1 MLSTT
6 ALYREKINAP
16 KRSFQVSLYLYINDT
31 LTYLFQDNKIVD
43 IEIQRAGEL
52 SKFFGFGV
60 SHKTTIKLLDK
71 ERKLNI
77 NKGDYFR
84 LEIGLDKSTGVE
96 YKQFPLMYVSEIT
109 RDEKTNQLTIITY
122 DILEEFK
129 KHTFNELTLTKPY
142 TIADVVNAIA
152 TFLGISANIPS
163 LDVFNTNYADGA
175 NLEGTESLY
184 EVLTAAAEATQT
196 IFYMNY
202 NNKLTFRRLATK
214 LDKTISKD
222 IYMELTSGA
231 NRKLQTICS
240 ATELGDNVS
249 SSLETPG
256 ETQYVRDNP
265 FWELRDDID
274 TLVDNAVSALSNITI
289 NEFSCEWRG
298 DPALEPGDRLAYE
311 TKDDAV
317 EYTYLI
323 NDTLIYNGGLRQKTD
338 WSFKETEETASN
350 PTSLG
355 EVLKQTYA
363 RVDKANK
370 QVNILVSEVETNKS
384 NISSLQL
391 NTESISATV
400 ESLEATTNSQVET
413 INNLVLKADGITN
426 TLDNRGG
433 NNLLR
438 NSYFYEYEN
447 GLLTY
452 WSGPQKVIE
461 KYESKSRNAL
471 SLQNGTIKQSV
482 SLTNKKYCC
491 SFKYIKL
498 SEVANAKFI
507 INGNEIILDGSVD
520 SENSVEYVID
530 LKSDSITIE
539 FVCDTNDGFLIYEPM
554 LNEGESASVFTQ
566 NTSESISD
574 TVNIGKGV
582 EVLASNIKNKT
593 RIDADGLRGINT
605 ETNELTFY
613 QTTDGIYGKELETE
627 SIRSGNLIIT
637 TRNGHNFMSGL

>member
-1 MLSTT
+1 MATYT
-6 ALYREKINAP
+6 DKVRRVKAKALHYSDGALANTFAEN
-16 KRSFQVSLYLYINDT
+16 
-31 LTYLFQDNKIVD
+31 NKIKS
-43 IEIQRAGEL
+43 IEIQRVGED

-60 SHKTTIKLLDK
+60 SHRLNIKLIDVNRELNFTTSDYFIPSIGLEEYTQFPNMYITETNRDENTNELSITAYDLLDK
-71 ERKLNI
+71 
-77 NKGDYFR
+77 
-84 LEIGLDKSTGVE
+84 S
-96 YKQFPLMYVSEIT
+96 
-109 RDEKTNQLTIITY
+109 
-122 DILEEFK
+122 K
-129 KHTFNELTLTKPY
+129 KHTFSELTLTKPY
-142 TIADVVNAIA
+142 TIADVVNAVA

-163 LDVFNTNYADGA
+163 LDVFNISYADGA

-184 EVLTAAAEATQT
+184 DLLTAAAEATQT
-196 IFYMNY
+196 IFYMNGS
-202 NNKLTFRRLATK
+202 NTLVFKRLDISGNPALTITKEDYITLDSGDNRR
-214 LDKTISKD
+214 
-222 IYMELTSGA
+222 
-231 NRKLQTICS
+231 LQTICH

-249 SSLETPG
+249 ASTSQIGT
-256 ETQYVRDNP
+256 TQYVRDNP
-265 FWELRDDID
+265 FWDLRDDID
-274 TLVDNAVSALSNITI
+274 TLVNNALSAVGNMTI
-289 NEFSCEWRG
+289 NQFSCEWRG
-298 DPALEPGDRLAYE
+298 NPLLEPGDKIALT
-311 TKDDAV
+311 TKDNQIV
-317 EYTYLI
+317 ISYLL
-323 NDTLIYNGGLRQKTD
+323 NDTLTFDGSLSQKSEWNYED
-338 WSFKETEETASN
+338 SEEDESN
-350 PTSLG
+350 PSDLG

-370 QVNILVSEVETNKS
+370 QVNILVSQVETNKS

-507 INGNEIILDGSVD
+507 INGKEYVLDGNVD
-520 SENSVEYVID
+520 TEKRFEVVED
-530 LKSDSITIE
+530 LKTDSITIE
-539 FVCDTNDGFLIYEPM
+539 FNCDTNDGFLVYETM
-554 LNEGESASVFTQ
+554 LNEGESASLFTQ

-593 RIDADGLRGINT
+593 RMDADGLRGINT

-613 QTTDGIYGKELETE
+613 QTTDGIYGKEVETE
-627 SIRSGNLIIT
+627 SMRSGNLIVT

>member
-1 MLSTT
+1 MATYT
-6 ALYREKINAP
+6 DKVRRVKAKALHYSNGALAHTFTENNRIK
-16 KRSFQVSLYLYINDT
+16 S
-31 LTYLFQDNKIVD
+31 
-43 IEIQRAGEL
+43 IEIQRVGED

-60 SHKTTIKLLDK
+60 SHRLNIKLIDVNR
-71 ERKLNI
+71 ELNFTTS
-77 NKGDYFR
+77 DYFIPS
-84 LEIGLDKSTGVE
+84 IGLEE
-96 YKQFPLMYVSEIT
+96 YTQFPHMYIT
-109 RDEKTNQLTIITY
+109 ETNRDENTNELSITAY
-122 DILEEFK
+122 DILEKSK
-129 KHTFNELTLTKPY
+129 KHTFSELTLAAPY
-142 TIADVVNAIA
+142 TIADVVNAVA
-152 TFLGISANIPS
+152 TLLGISANIPN
-163 LDVFNTNYADGA
+163 LDVFNTSYADGA

-196 IFYMNY
+196 IFYMNGS
-202 NNKLTFRRLATK
+202 NTLVFKRLDVSGNPALTITKEDYITLDSGDNRR
-214 LDKTISKD
+214 
-222 IYMELTSGA
+222 
-231 NRKLQTICS
+231 LQTICS

-249 SSLETPG
+249 ASTTQIG
-256 ETQYVRDNP
+256 TTQYVRDNP
-265 FWELRDDID
+265 FWELREDID
-274 TLVDNAVSALSNITI
+274 TIVDNALAAVGNMTI
-289 NEFSCEWRG
+289 NQFSCEWRG
-298 DPALEPGDRLAYE
+298 NPLLEPGDKIALE
-311 TKDDAV
+311 TKDNKTV
-317 EYTYLI
+317 ISYLL
-323 NDTLIYNGGLRQKTD
+323 NDTLTFDGSLHQKSEWNYED
-338 WSFKETEETASN
+338 SEEDESN
-350 PTSLG
+350 PSDLG

-370 QVNILVSEVETNKS
+370 QVNILVSQVEANKS
-384 NISSLQL
+384 NISNLQL
-391 NTESISATV
+391 TTDSISATV
-400 ESLEATTNSQVET
+400 ESLETTTNSQTET
-413 INNLVLKADGITN
+413 INNLVLKTDGITN

-507 INGNEIILDGSVD
+507 INSKEYILDGTVD
-520 SENSVEYVID
+520 TEKRFEIVED
-530 LKSDSITIE
+530 LKTDSITIE
-539 FVCDTNDGFLIYEPM
+539 FQCDTNDGFLVYEVM
-554 LNEGESASVFTQ
+554 LNEGESASLFTQ

>member
-1 MLSTT
+1 MATYT
-6 ALYREKINAP
+6 DKVRRVKAKALHYRDGALANTFTENNRIK
-16 KRSFQVSLYLYINDT
+16 S
-31 LTYLFQDNKIVD
+31 
-43 IEIQRAGEL
+43 IEIQRVGEN
-52 SKFFGFGV
+52 SKFFGFGISHRLNIKLIDINRELNFTTSDYFSV
-60 SHKTTIKLLDK
+60 SIGLEEYTQFPHMYITETNRDENTNELSITAYDLLDK
-71 ERKLNI
+71 
-77 NKGDYFR
+77 
-84 LEIGLDKSTGVE
+84 S
-96 YKQFPLMYVSEIT
+96 
-109 RDEKTNQLTIITY
+109 
-122 DILEEFK
+122 K
-129 KHTFNELTLTKPY
+129 KHTFSELTLTKPY
-142 TIADVVNAIA
+142 TIADVVNAVA
-152 TFLGISANIPS
+152 TFLGISATIPS
-163 LDVFNTNYADGA
+163 LDVFNISYADGA
-175 NLEGTESLY
+175 NFEGTESLY

-196 IFYMNY
+196 IFYMNGS
-202 NNKLTFRRLATK
+202 NTLVFKRLDISGNPALTITKEDYITLYSGDNRRLQ
-214 LDKTISKD
+214 S
-222 IYMELTSGA
+222 
-231 NRKLQTICS
+231 ICH

-249 SSLETPG
+249 ASTTQIG
-256 ETQYVRDNP
+256 TTQYVRDNP

-274 TLVDNAVSALSNITI
+274 TLVDNALAAVGNMTI
-289 NEFSCEWRG
+289 NQFSCEWRG
-298 DPALEPGDRLAYE
+298 NPLLEPGGKIALT
-311 TKDDAV
+311 TKDNQTV
-317 EYTYLI
+317 ISYLL
-323 NDTLIYNGGLRQKTD
+323 NDTLTFDGSLSQKSEWNYED
-338 WSFKETEETASN
+338 SEEDESN
-350 PTSLG
+350 PSDLG

-452 WSGPQKVIE
+452 WSGPQKVVE
-461 KYESKSRNAL
+461 KYESESRNAL

-507 INGNEIILDGSVD
+507 INGKEYVLDGSVD
-520 SENSVEYVID
+520 SEGSFEIVED
-530 LKSDSITIE
+530 LKTDSITIE
-539 FVCDTNDGFLIYEPM
+539 FVCDTNDGFLVYEPM
-554 LNEGESASVFTQ
+554 LNEGESASLFTQ
-566 NTSESISD
+566 NASESISD

>member
-1 MLSTT
+1 MATYT
-6 ALYREKINAP
+6 DKVRRVKAKALHYSDGALANTFTENNRIK
-16 KRSFQVSLYLYINDT
+16 S
-31 LTYLFQDNKIVD
+31 
-43 IEIQRAGEL
+43 IEIQRVGED
-52 SKFFGFGV
+52 SKFFGFGISHRLNIKLIDINRELNFTTSDYFSV
-60 SHKTTIKLLDK
+60 SIGLEEYTQFPNMYITETNRDENTNELSITAYDLLDK
-71 ERKLNI
+71 
-77 NKGDYFR
+77 
-84 LEIGLDKSTGVE
+84 T
-96 YKQFPLMYVSEIT
+96 
-109 RDEKTNQLTIITY
+109 
-122 DILEEFK
+122 K
-129 KHTFNELTLTKPY
+129 KHTFSELTLTKPY
-142 TIADVVNAIA
+142 TIADVVNAVA
-152 TFLGISANIPS
+152 AFLGISANIPS
-163 LDVFNTNYADGA
+163 LDVFNISYADGA

-184 EVLTAAAEATQT
+184 DLLTAAAEATQT
-196 IFYMNY
+196 IFYMNGS
-202 NNKLTFRRLATK
+202 NTLVFKRLDISGDAALTITKEDYITLDSGDNRR
-214 LDKTISKD
+214 
-222 IYMELTSGA
+222 
-231 NRKLQTICS
+231 LQTICH

-249 SSLETPG
+249 ASTTQIG
-256 ETQYVRDNP
+256 TTQYVRDNP

-274 TLVDNAVSALSNITI
+274 TLVDNALAAVGNMTI
-289 NEFSCEWRG
+289 NQFSCEWRG
-298 DPALEPGDRLAYE
+298 NPLLDPGDKIALT
-311 TKDDAV
+311 TKDNQTV
-317 EYTYLI
+317 ISYLL
-323 NDTLIYNGGLRQKTD
+323 NDTLTFDGSLSQKSEWNYED
-338 WSFKETEETASN
+338 SEEDESN
-350 PTSLG
+350 PSDLG

-433 NNLLR
+433 NNLIR
-438 NSYFYEYEN
+438 NSYFFEYEN

-471 SLQNGTIKQSV
+471 SLQNGTIKQTV

-507 INGNEIILDGSVD
+507 INGKEYVLDGSVD
-520 SENSVEYVID
+520 SEGSFEVVED
-530 LKSDSITIE
+530 LKTDSITIE

-554 LNEGESASVFTQ
+554 LNEGESASLFTQ

>member
-1 MLSTT
+1 MATYT
-6 ALYREKINAP
+6 DKVRRVKAKALHYSDGALAHTFTENNIIK
-16 KRSFQVSLYLYINDT
+16 S
-31 LTYLFQDNKIVD
+31 
-43 IEIQRAGEL
+43 IEIQRVGED
-52 SKFFGFGV
+52 SKFFGFGI
-60 SHKTTIKLLDK
+60 SHRLNIKLIDVNRELSFTTS
-71 ERKLNI
+71 
-77 NKGDYFR
+77 DYFIPS
-84 LEIGLDKSTGVE
+84 IGLEE
-96 YKQFPLMYVSEIT
+96 YTQFPHMYIT
-109 RDEKTNQLTIITY
+109 ETNRDENTNELSITAY
-122 DILEEFK
+122 DILEKSK
-129 KHTFNELTLTKPY
+129 KHTFSELTLAAPY

-152 TFLGISANIPS
+152 TFIGISANIPN
-163 LDVFNTNYADGA
+163 LDVFNTNYPNGA

-184 EVLTAAAEATQT
+184 DLLTAAAEATQT
-196 IFYMNY
+196 IFYMNSS
-202 NNKLTFRRLATK
+202 NTLVFKRLDISGNPALTITKEDYITLDSGDNRR
-214 LDKTISKD
+214 
-222 IYMELTSGA
+222 
-231 NRKLQTICS
+231 LQTICS

-249 SSLETPG
+249 ASTTQIG
-256 ETQYVRDNP
+256 TTQYVRDNP
-265 FWELRDDID
+265 FWELREDID
-274 TLVDNAVSALSNITI
+274 TIVDNALAAVGNMTI
-289 NEFSCEWRG
+289 NQFSCEWRG
-298 DPALEPGDRLAYE
+298 NPLLEPGDKIALT
-311 TKDDAV
+311 TKDNQTV
-317 EYTYLI
+317 ISYLL
-323 NDTLIYNGGLRQKTD
+323 NDTLTFDGGLSQKSEWNYED
-338 WSFKETEETASN
+338 SEEDESN
-350 PTSLG
+350 PSDLG

-370 QVNILVSEVETNKS
+370 KINILVSQVETNKS

-400 ESLEATTNSQVET
+400 ESLEATTNSQIET
-413 INNLVLKADGITN
+413 INNLVLKTDGITN

-447 GLLTY
+447 GELTY

-507 INGNEIILDGSVD
+507 INGKEYVLDGSVD
-520 SENSVEYVID
+520 SEKRFEIVED
-530 LKSDSITIE
+530 LKTDSITIE
-539 FVCDTNDGFLIYEPM
+539 FVCDTNDGFLVYEVM
-554 LNEGESASVFTQ
+554 LNEGESASLFTQ

>member
-1 MLSTT
+1 MATYT
-6 ALYREKINAP
+6 DKVRRVKAKALHYSDGALANTFTENNRIK
-16 KRSFQVSLYLYINDT
+16 S
-31 LTYLFQDNKIVD
+31 
-43 IEIQRAGEL
+43 IEIQRVGED
-52 SKFFGFGV
+52 SKFFGFGISHRLNIKLIDVNRELNFTTSDYFSV
-60 SHKTTIKLLDK
+60 SIGLEEYTQFPNMYITETNRDENTNELSITAYDLLDK
-71 ERKLNI
+71 
-77 NKGDYFR
+77 
-84 LEIGLDKSTGVE
+84 T
-96 YKQFPLMYVSEIT
+96 
-109 RDEKTNQLTIITY
+109 
-122 DILEEFK
+122 K
-129 KHTFNELTLTKPY
+129 KHTFSELTLTKPY
-142 TIADVVNAIA
+142 TIADVVNAVA
-152 TFLGISANIPS
+152 AFLGISANIPS
-163 LDVFNTNYADGA
+163 LDVFNISYADGA

-184 EVLTAAAEATQT
+184 DLLTAAAEATQT
-196 IFYMNY
+196 IFYMNGS
-202 NNKLTFRRLATK
+202 NTLVFKRLDISGDAALTITKEDYITLDSGDNRRL
-214 LDKTISKD
+214 
-222 IYMELTSGA
+222 
-231 NRKLQTICS
+231 QTVCH

-249 SSLETPG
+249 ASTTQIG
-256 ETQYVRDNP
+256 TTQYVRDNP

-274 TLVDNAVSALSNITI
+274 TLVDNALAAVGNMTI
-289 NEFSCEWRG
+289 NQFSCEWRG
-298 DPALEPGDRLAYE
+298 NPLLDPGDKIALT
-311 TKDDAV
+311 TKDNQTV
-317 EYTYLI
+317 ISYLL
-323 NDTLIYNGGLRQKTD
+323 NDTLTFDGSLSQKSEWNYED
-338 WSFKETEETASN
+338 SEEDESN
-350 PTSLG
+350 PSDLG

-370 QVNILVSEVETNKS
+370 QVNILVSQVETNKS

-433 NNLLR
+433 NNLIR
-438 NSYFYEYEN
+438 NSYFFEYEN

-471 SLQNGTIKQSV
+471 SLQNGTIKQTV

-507 INGNEIILDGSVD
+507 INGKEYVLDGSVD
-520 SENSVEYVID
+520 SEGSFEVVED
-530 LKSDSITIE
+530 LKTDSITIE

-554 LNEGESASVFTQ
+554 LNEGESASLFTQ

>member
-52 SKFFGFGV
+52 SRFFGFGV

-71 ERKLNI
+71 NRELNI

-122 DILEEFK
+122 DILEKFK
-129 KHTFNELTLTKPY
+129 KHTFSELTLTKPY
-142 TIADVVNAIA
+142 TIADVVNAVA
-152 TFLGISANIPS
+152 TLLGISANIPN
-163 LDVFNTNYADGA
+163 LDVFNTSYADGA
-175 NLEGTESLY
+175 NFEGTESLY
-184 EVLTAAAEATQT
+184 DVLTAAAEATQT

-202 NNKLTFRRLATK
+202 SNKLTFRRLNTT

-222 IYMELTSGA
+222 IYMELKSGA

-265 FWELRDDID
+265 FWELREDID
-274 TLVDNAVSALSNITI
+274 TLVNNAVSALSSIAI

-311 TKDDAV
+311 TKDDAI

-338 WSFKETEETASN
+338 WSFKETDETPSN

-370 QVNILVSEVETNKS
+370 QVNILVSQVEANKS

-461 KYESKSRNAL
+461 KYESISRNAL
-471 SLQNGTIKQSV
+471 SLQNGTIKQTV

-507 INGNEIILDGSVD
+507 INSK
-520 SENSVEYVID
+520 EYVFDGNVDTEKRFEIVED
-530 LKSDSITIE
+530 LKTDSITIE
-539 FVCDTNDGFLIYEPM
+539 FNCDTNDGFLVYEVM
-554 LNEGESASVFTQ
+554 LNEGESASLFTQ

>member
-1 MLSTT
+1 MATYT
-6 ALYREKINAP
+6 DKVRRVKAKALHYSDGALANTFTENNRIK
-16 KRSFQVSLYLYINDT
+16 S
-31 LTYLFQDNKIVD
+31 
-43 IEIQRAGEL
+43 IEIQRVGED
-52 SKFFGFGV
+52 SKFFGFGI
-60 SHKTTIKLLDK
+60 SHRLNIKLIDVNRELNFTTSDYFIPSIGLEEYTQFPNMYITETNRDENTNELSITAYDLLDK
-71 ERKLNI
+71 
-77 NKGDYFR
+77 
-84 LEIGLDKSTGVE
+84 S
-96 YKQFPLMYVSEIT
+96 
-109 RDEKTNQLTIITY
+109 
-122 DILEEFK
+122 K
-129 KHTFNELTLTKPY
+129 KHTFSELTLTKPY
-142 TIADVVNAIA
+142 TIADVVNAVA

-163 LDVFNTNYADGA
+163 LDVFNISYADGA
-175 NLEGTESLY
+175 NFEGTESLY
-184 EVLTAAAEATQT
+184 DVLTAAAEATQT
-196 IFYMNY
+196 IFYMNGS
-202 NNKLTFRRLATK
+202 NTLVFKRLDISGNPALTITKEDYITLDSGDNRR
-214 LDKTISKD
+214 
-222 IYMELTSGA
+222 
-231 NRKLQTICS
+231 LQTICS

-249 SSLETPG
+249 ASTTQIG
-256 ETQYVRDNP
+256 TTQYVRDNP

-274 TLVDNAVSALSNITI
+274 TLVDNALAAVGNMTI
-289 NEFSCEWRG
+289 NQFSCEWRG
-298 DPALEPGDRLAYE
+298 NPLLEPGDKIALT
-311 TKDDAV
+311 TKDNQTV
-317 EYTYLI
+317 ISYLL
-323 NDTLIYNGGLRQKTD
+323 NDTLTFDGGLSQKSEWNYED
-338 WSFKETEETASN
+338 SEEDESN
-350 PTSLG
+350 PSDLG

-370 QVNILVSEVETNKS
+370 QVNILVSQVETNKS

-400 ESLEATTNSQVET
+400 ESLEATTNSQIET

-507 INGNEIILDGSVD
+507 INGKEYVLDGSVD
-520 SENSVEYVID
+520 SEGSFEVVED
-530 LKSDSITIE
+530 LKTDSITIE
-539 FVCDTNDGFLIYEPM
+539 FNCDTNDGFLVYEPM
-554 LNEGESASVFTQ
+554 LNEGESASLFTQ

>member
-1 MLSTT
+1 MATYT
-6 ALYREKINAP
+6 DKVRRVKAKALHYSDGALAHTFTENNRIKN
-16 KRSFQVSLYLYINDT
+16 
-31 LTYLFQDNKIVD
+31 
-43 IEIQRAGEL
+43 IEIQRVGED
-52 SKFFGFGV
+52 SKFFGFGL
-60 SHKTTIKLLDK
+60 SHRLNIKLIDVNRELSFTTS
-71 ERKLNI
+71 
-77 NKGDYFR
+77 DYFIPS
-84 LEIGLDKSTGVE
+84 IGLEE
-96 YKQFPLMYVSEIT
+96 YTQFPHMYIT
-109 RDEKTNQLTIITY
+109 ETNRDENTNELSITAY
-122 DILEEFK
+122 DILEKSK
-129 KHTFNELTLTKPY
+129 KHTFSELTLAAPY

-152 TFLGISANIPS
+152 TFIGISANIPN
-163 LDVFNTNYADGA
+163 LDVFNTNYAEGA

-184 EVLTAAAEATQT
+184 DLLTDAAEATQT
-196 IFYMNY
+196 IFYMNGS
-202 NNKLTFRRLATK
+202 NTLVFKRLDISGNPALTITKEDYITLDSGDNRR
-214 LDKTISKD
+214 
-222 IYMELTSGA
+222 
-231 NRKLQTICS
+231 LQTICH

-249 SSLETPG
+249 ASTTQIG
-256 ETQYVRDNP
+256 TTQYVRDNP
-265 FWELRDDID
+265 FWELREDID
-274 TLVDNAVSALSNITI
+274 TLVDNALAAVGNMTI
-289 NEFSCEWRG
+289 NQFSCEWRG
-298 DPALEPGDRLAYE
+298 NPLLEPGDKIALV
-311 TKDDAV
+311 TKDNQTV
-317 EYTYLI
+317 ISYLL
-323 NDTLIYNGGLRQKTD
+323 NDTLTFDGSLSQKSEWNYED
-338 WSFKETEETASN
+338 SEEDESN

-370 QVNILVSEVETNKS
+370 QVNILVSEVEADKS

-391 NTESISATV
+391 TTESISATV
-400 ESLEATTNSQVET
+400 ESLETTTNSQVET
-413 INNLVLKADGITN
+413 INNLVLKTDGITN

-507 INGNEIILDGSVD
+507 INSKEYILDGTVD
-520 SENSVEYVID
+520 TKKRFEVVED
-530 LKSDSITIE
+530 LKTDSITIE

-566 NTSESISD
+566 NASESISD

-582 EVLASNIKNKT
+582 EVLAFNIKNKT

>member
-1 MLSTT
+1 MATYT
-6 ALYREKINAP
+6 DKVRRVKAKALHYSDGALANTFTENNRIK
-16 KRSFQVSLYLYINDT
+16 S
-31 LTYLFQDNKIVD
+31 
-43 IEIQRAGEL
+43 IEIQRVGEN

-60 SHKTTIKLLDK
+60 SHRLNIKLIDVNR
-71 ERKLNI
+71 ELNFTTS
-77 NKGDYFR
+77 DYFSVS
-84 LEIGLDKSTGVE
+84 IGLEE
-96 YKQFPLMYVSEIT
+96 YTQFPHMYIT
-109 RDEKTNQLTIITY
+109 ETNRDENTNELSITAY
-122 DILEEFK
+122 DLLEKFK
-129 KHTFNELTLTKPY
+129 KHTFSELTLTKPY
-142 TIADVVNAIA
+142 TIADVVNAVA
-152 TFLGISANIPS
+152 TFLGISATIPS
-163 LDVFNTNYADGA
+163 LDVFNISYADGA

-184 EVLTAAAEATQT
+184 DLLTAAAEATQT
-196 IFYMNY
+196 IFYMNGS
-202 NNKLTFRRLATK
+202 NTLVFKRLDISGNPALTITKEDYITLDSGDNRR
-214 LDKTISKD
+214 
-222 IYMELTSGA
+222 
-231 NRKLQTICS
+231 LQTICS

-249 SSLETPG
+249 ASTTKIG
-256 ETQYVRDNP
+256 TTQYVRDNP

-274 TLVDNAVSALSNITI
+274 TLVDNAVAAVGNMTI
-289 NEFSCEWRG
+289 NQFSCEWRG
-298 DPALEPGDRLAYE
+298 NPLLNPGDKIALT
-311 TKDDAV
+311 TKDNQTV
-317 EYTYLI
+317 ISYLL
-323 NDTLIYNGGLRQKTD
+323 NDTLTFDGSLSQKSEWNYED
-338 WSFKETEETASN
+338 SEEDESN
-350 PTSLG
+350 PSDLG

-433 NNLLR
+433 NNLIR

-452 WSGPQKVIE
+452 WSGPQKVID

-482 SLTNKKYCC
+482 SLINKKYCC

-507 INGNEIILDGSVD
+507 INGKEYVLDGSVD
-520 SENSVEYVID
+520 SEGSFEVVED
-530 LKSDSITIE
+530 LKTDSITIE
-539 FVCDTNDGFLIYEPM
+539 FVCDTNDGFLVYEVM

>member
-1 MLSTT
+1 MQSTT

-71 ERKLNI
+71 NRELNI

-96 YKQFPLMYVSEIT
+96 YKQFPLMYISEIT

-122 DILEEFK
+122 DILEKFK
-129 KHTFNELTLTKPY
+129 KHTFSELTLTKPY
-142 TIADVVNAIA
+142 TIADVINAVA
-152 TFLGISANIPS
+152 TFLGISANIPN
-163 LDVFNTNYADGA
+163 LDVFNISYADGA
-175 NLEGTESLY
+175 NFEGTESLY
-184 EVLTAAAEATQT
+184 EVLTTAAEATQT

-202 NNKLTFRRLATK
+202 SNKLTFRRLNTT
-214 LDKTISKD
+214 LNKTISKD
-222 IYMELTSGA
+222 IYMELASGA
-231 NRKLQTICS
+231 NRKLKTICS

-274 TLVDNAVSALSNITI
+274 TLVDNAVAGLSSITI

-311 TKDDAV
+311 TKDDAI

-370 QVNILVSEVETNKS
+370 QVNILVSQVETNKS

-400 ESLEATTNSQVET
+400 ESLETTTNSQTET
-413 INNLVLKADGITN
+413 INNLVLKANGIVN

-452 WSGPQKVIE
+452 WSGPQKVVE

-507 INGNEIILDGSVD
+507 INGKEYVLDGSVD
-520 SENSVEYVID
+520 SEGSFEIVED
-530 LKSDSITIE
+530 LKTDSITIE
-539 FVCDTNDGFLIYEPM
+539 FVCDTNDGFLVYEPM
-554 LNEGESASVFTQ
+554 LNEGESASLFTQ

>member
-1 MLSTT
+1 MATYT
-6 ALYREKINAP
+6 DKVRRVKAKALHYSNGALANTFTENNRIK
-16 KRSFQVSLYLYINDT
+16 S
-31 LTYLFQDNKIVD
+31 
-43 IEIQRAGEL
+43 IEIQRVGEN

-60 SHKTTIKLLDK
+60 SHRLNIKLIDINRELNFTTSDYFSVSIGLEEYTQFPNMYITETNRDENTNELSITAYDLLDK
-71 ERKLNI
+71 
-77 NKGDYFR
+77 
-84 LEIGLDKSTGVE
+84 S
-96 YKQFPLMYVSEIT
+96 
-109 RDEKTNQLTIITY
+109 
-122 DILEEFK
+122 K
-129 KHTFNELTLTKPY
+129 KHTFSELTLTKPY
-142 TIADVVNAIA
+142 TIADVVNAVA

-163 LDVFNTNYADGA
+163 LDVFNISYADGA

-184 EVLTAAAEATQT
+184 DLLTAAAEATQT
-196 IFYMNY
+196 IFYMNGS
-202 NNKLTFRRLATK
+202 NTLVFKRLDVSGNPALTITKEDYITLDSGDNRR
-214 LDKTISKD
+214 
-222 IYMELTSGA
+222 
-231 NRKLQTICS
+231 LQTICS

-249 SSLETPG
+249 ASTTQIG
-256 ETQYVRDNP
+256 TTQYVRDNP

-274 TLVDNAVSALSNITI
+274 TLVDNAVAAVGNMTI
-289 NEFSCEWRG
+289 NQFSCEWRG
-298 DPALEPGDRLAYE
+298 NPLLDPGDKIALT
-311 TKDDAV
+311 TKDNQTV
-317 EYTYLI
+317 ISYLL
-323 NDTLIYNGGLRQKTD
+323 NDTLTFDGSLSQKSEWNYED
-338 WSFKETEETASN
+338 SEEDESN
-350 PTSLG
+350 PSDLG

-400 ESLEATTNSQVET
+400 EALEATTNSQVET

-452 WSGPQKVIE
+452 WSGPQKVID

-507 INGNEIILDGSVD
+507 INGKEYVLDGSVN
-520 SENSVEYVID
+520 SEGSFEVVED
-530 LKSDSITIE
+530 LKTDSITIE
-539 FVCDTNDGFLIYEPM
+539 FVCDTNDGFLVYEPM
-554 LNEGESASVFTQ
+554 LNEGESASLFTQ

>member
-1 MLSTT
+1 MATYT
-6 ALYREKINAP
+6 DKVRRVKAKALHYSDGALAHTFTENNRIKN
-16 KRSFQVSLYLYINDT
+16 
-31 LTYLFQDNKIVD
+31 
-43 IEIQRAGEL
+43 IEIQRVGED
-52 SKFFGFGV
+52 SKFFGFGL
-60 SHKTTIKLLDK
+60 SHRLNIKLIDVNRELSFTTS
-71 ERKLNI
+71 
-77 NKGDYFR
+77 DYFIPS
-84 LEIGLDKSTGVE
+84 IGLEE
-96 YKQFPLMYVSEIT
+96 YTQFPHMYIT
-109 RDEKTNQLTIITY
+109 ETNRDENTNELSITAY
-122 DILEEFK
+122 DILEKSK
-129 KHTFNELTLTKPY
+129 KHTFSELTLAAPY

-152 TFLGISANIPS
+152 TFIGISANIPN
-163 LDVFNTNYADGA
+163 LDVFNTNYAEGA

-184 EVLTAAAEATQT
+184 DLLTDAAEATQT
-196 IFYMNY
+196 IFYMNGS
-202 NNKLTFRRLATK
+202 NTLVFKRLDISGNPALTITKEDYITLDSGDNRR
-214 LDKTISKD
+214 
-222 IYMELTSGA
+222 
-231 NRKLQTICS
+231 LQTICH

-249 SSLETPG
+249 ASTTQIG
-256 ETQYVRDNP
+256 TTQYVRDNP
-265 FWELRDDID
+265 FWELREDID
-274 TLVDNAVSALSNITI
+274 TLVDNALAAVGNMTI
-289 NEFSCEWRG
+289 NQFSCEWRG
-298 DPALEPGDRLAYE
+298 NPLLEPGDKIALV
-311 TKDDAV
+311 TKDNQTV
-317 EYTYLI
+317 ISYLL
-323 NDTLIYNGGLRQKTD
+323 NDTLTFDGSLSQKSEWNYED
-338 WSFKETEETASN
+338 SEEDESN

-370 QVNILVSEVETNKS
+370 QVNILVSEVEADKS

-391 NTESISATV
+391 TTESISATV
-400 ESLEATTNSQVET
+400 ESLETTTNSQVET
-413 INNLVLKADGITN
+413 INNLVLKTDGITN

-507 INGNEIILDGSVD
+507 INSKEYILDGTVD
-520 SENSVEYVID
+520 TKKRFEVVED
-530 LKSDSITIE
+530 LKTDSITIE

-566 NTSESISD
+566 NASESISD

-582 EVLASNIKNKT
+582 EVLAFNIKNKT

-637 TRNGHNFMSGL
+637 TRNRHNFMSGL

>member
-1 MLSTT
+1 MATYT
-6 ALYREKINAP
+6 DKVRRVKAKALHYSDGALANTFTENNRIK
-16 KRSFQVSLYLYINDT
+16 S
-31 LTYLFQDNKIVD
+31 
-43 IEIQRAGEL
+43 IEIQRVGED
-52 SKFFGFGV
+52 SKFFGFGISHRLNIKLIDVNRELNFTTSDYFSV
-60 SHKTTIKLLDK
+60 SIGLEEYTQFPNMYITETNRDENTNELSITAYDLLDK
-71 ERKLNI
+71 
-77 NKGDYFR
+77 
-84 LEIGLDKSTGVE
+84 T
-96 YKQFPLMYVSEIT
+96 
-109 RDEKTNQLTIITY
+109 
-122 DILEEFK
+122 K
-129 KHTFNELTLTKPY
+129 KHTFSELTLTKPY
-142 TIADVVNAIA
+142 TIADVVNAVA
-152 TFLGISANIPS
+152 AFLGISANIPS
-163 LDVFNTNYADGA
+163 LDVFNISYADGA

-184 EVLTAAAEATQT
+184 DLLTAAAEATQT
-196 IFYMNY
+196 IFYMNGS
-202 NNKLTFRRLATK
+202 NTLVFKRLDISGDAALTITKEDYITLDSGDNRRL
-214 LDKTISKD
+214 
-222 IYMELTSGA
+222 
-231 NRKLQTICS
+231 QTVCH

-249 SSLETPG
+249 ASTTQIG
-256 ETQYVRDNP
+256 TTQYVRDNP

-274 TLVDNAVSALSNITI
+274 TLVDNALAAVGNMTI
-289 NEFSCEWRG
+289 NQFSCEWRG
-298 DPALEPGDRLAYE
+298 NPLLDPGDKIALT
-311 TKDDAV
+311 TKDNQTV
-317 EYTYLI
+317 ISYLL
-323 NDTLIYNGGLRQKTD
+323 NDTLTFDGSLSQKSEWNYED
-338 WSFKETEETASN
+338 SEEDESN
-350 PTSLG
+350 PSDLG

-433 NNLLR
+433 NNLIR
-438 NSYFYEYEN
+438 NSYFFEYEN

-471 SLQNGTIKQSV
+471 SLQNGTIKQTV

-507 INGNEIILDGSVD
+507 INGKEYVLDGSVD
-520 SENSVEYVID
+520 SEGSFEVVED
-530 LKSDSITIE
+530 LKTDSITIE

-554 LNEGESASVFTQ
+554 LNEGESASLFTQ

>member
-1 MLSTT
+1 MATYT
-6 ALYREKINAP
+6 DKVRRVKAKALHYSNGALANTFTENNRIK
-16 KRSFQVSLYLYINDT
+16 S
-31 LTYLFQDNKIVD
+31 
-43 IEIQRAGEL
+43 IEIQRVGEN

-60 SHKTTIKLLDK
+60 SHRLNIKLIDVNRELNFTTSDYFSVSIGLEEYTQFPNMYITETNRDENTNELSITAYDLLDK
-71 ERKLNI
+71 
-77 NKGDYFR
+77 
-84 LEIGLDKSTGVE
+84 S
-96 YKQFPLMYVSEIT
+96 
-109 RDEKTNQLTIITY
+109 
-122 DILEEFK
+122 K
-129 KHTFNELTLTKPY
+129 KHTFSELTLTKPY
-142 TIADVVNAIA
+142 TIADVVNAVA
-152 TFLGISANIPS
+152 TLLGISANIPS
-163 LDVFNTNYADGA
+163 LDVFNISYADGA
-175 NLEGTESLY
+175 NFEGTESLY

-196 IFYMNY
+196 IFYMNGS
-202 NNKLTFRRLATK
+202 NTLVFKRLDISGNPALTITKEDYITLDSGDNRR
-214 LDKTISKD
+214 
-222 IYMELTSGA
+222 
-231 NRKLQTICS
+231 LQTICS

-249 SSLETPG
+249 ASTTQIG
-256 ETQYVRDNP
+256 TTQYVRDNP
-265 FWELRDDID
+265 FWDLRDDID
-274 TLVDNAVSALSNITI
+274 TLVDNALAAVGNMTI
-289 NEFSCEWRG
+289 NQFSCEWRG
-298 DPALEPGDRLAYE
+298 NPLLNPGYKIALT
-311 TKDDAV
+311 TKDNKTV
-317 EYTYLI
+317 ISYLL
-323 NDTLIYNGGLRQKTD
+323 NDTLTFDGSLHQKSEWNYED
-338 WSFKETEETASN
+338 SEEDESN
-350 PTSLG
+350 PSDLG

-400 ESLEATTNSQVET
+400 ESLEATTNSQIET

-461 KYESKSRNAL
+461 KYESESRNAL
-471 SLQNGTIKQSV
+471 SLQNGTIKQTV

-507 INGNEIILDGSVD
+507 INGNEIILNGSVD
-520 SENSVEYVID
+520 SENSIEYVID
-530 LKSDSITIE
+530 LKTDSITIE
-539 FVCDTNDGFLIYEPM
+539 FVCDTNDGFLVYEPM
-554 LNEGESASVFTQ
+554 LNEGESASLFTQ

>member
-1 MLSTT
+1 MATYT
-6 ALYREKINAP
+6 DKVRRVKAKALHYSSGALANTFTENNRIK
-16 KRSFQVSLYLYINDT
+16 S
-31 LTYLFQDNKIVD
+31 
-43 IEIQRAGEL
+43 IEIQRVGEN
-52 SKFFGFGV
+52 SKFFGFGISHRLNIKLIDINRELNFTTSDYFSV
-60 SHKTTIKLLDK
+60 SIGLEEYTQFPNMYITETNRDENTNELSITAYDLLDK
-71 ERKLNI
+71 
-77 NKGDYFR
+77 
-84 LEIGLDKSTGVE
+84 S
-96 YKQFPLMYVSEIT
+96 
-109 RDEKTNQLTIITY
+109 
-122 DILEEFK
+122 K
-129 KHTFNELTLTKPY
+129 KHTFSELTLTKPY
-142 TIADVVNAIA
+142 TIADVVNAVA

-163 LDVFNTNYADGA
+163 LDVFNISYADGA
-175 NLEGTESLY
+175 NFEGTESLY
-184 EVLTAAAEATQT
+184 DVLTAAAEATQT
-196 IFYMNY
+196 IFYMNGS
-202 NNKLTFRRLATK
+202 NTLVFKRLDISGNPALTITKEDYITLDSGDNRR
-214 LDKTISKD
+214 
-222 IYMELTSGA
+222 
-231 NRKLQTICS
+231 LQTICS

-249 SSLETPG
+249 ASTTQIG
-256 ETQYVRDNP
+256 TTQYVRDNP
-265 FWELRDDID
+265 FWDLRDDID
-274 TLVDNAVSALSNITI
+274 TLVDNAVAAVGNMTI
-289 NEFSCEWRG
+289 NQFSCKWRG
-298 DPALEPGDRLAYE
+298 NPLLEPGDKIALT
-311 TKDDAV
+311 TKDNQTV
-317 EYTYLI
+317 ISYLL
-323 NDTLIYNGGLRQKTD
+323 NDTLTFDGSLHQKSEWNYED
-338 WSFKETEETASN
+338 SEEDESN
-350 PTSLG
+350 PSDLG

-447 GLLTY
+447 SLLTY
-452 WSGPQKVIE
+452 WSGPQKVVE
-461 KYESKSRNAL
+461 KYESESRNAL

-520 SENSVEYVID
+520 SENSIEYVID